1 MRKTT
6 DKKIAPILCALAI
19 VLLLVGYVALL
30 VTALRGDD
38 AGLPLVAVIGILYGV
53 PILAVIF
60 GVIAAL
66 RQRLREI
73 DSGEEDEAKKY

>member
-6 DKKIAPILCALAI
+6 DKKIAPILCALAV
-19 VLLLVGYVALL
+19 VLLLVGYIALL

-38 AGLPLVAVIGILYGV
+38 AGLPLAVVIGILYGV

-73 DSGEEDEAKKY
+73 DGGEEDEAKKY